1 MIIISDKPSKI
12 YARVWKVWKKE
23 KYTDLSI
30 STGDKQEDGTYKNSK
45 WPARLVG
52 KANVE
57 VAEGDSIVITKAKIE
72 NVYDKER
79 NREWLRIIAF
89 ELEDMAEADNPF
101 DTEKDNEELPF

>member
-23 KYTDLSI
+23 KYTDLSV
-30 STGDKQEDGTYKNSK
+30 STGDKQEDGSYKNSK

-52 KANVE
+52 KANIE
-57 VAEGDSIVITKAKIE
+57 VSEGDSIVITKAKIE

-79 NREWLRIIAF
+79 NKEWLRIIAF
-89 ELEDMAEADNPF
+89 ELESEDEGFYPVD
-101 DTEKDNEELPF
+101 DGESDLPF

>member
-1 MIIISDKPSKI
+1 MILLNDKPSKI

-30 STGDKQEDGTYKNSK
+30 STGDKQEDGSYKNSK

-52 KANVE
+52 KANID

-72 NVYDKER
+72 NVWDKDN

-89 ELEDMAEADNPF
+89 ELES
-101 DTEKDNEELPF
+101 KDEGFYPVDDGEEDLPFS

>member
-1 MIIISDKPSKI
+1 M
-12 YARVWKVWKKE
+12 WKKE

-30 STGDKQEDGTYKNSK
+30 STGDKQEDGSYKNSK

-72 NVYDKER
+72 NVWDKDN
-79 NREWLRIIAF
+79 NREWLRVVAF
-89 ELEDMAEADNPF
+89 ELEDTAEADNPF
-101 DTEKDNEELPF
+101 DTDDLEDESDLPFS

>member
-1 MIIISDKPSKI
+1 MIILSDKPSKI

-52 KANVE
+52 KANID

-72 NVYDKER
+72 NVWDKER
-79 NREWLRIIAF
+79 NKEWLRVIAF
-89 ELEDMAEADNPF
+89 ELENEDDGFYPVDDGEEDIPF
-101 DTEKDNEELPF
+101 S